1 MANGLPSFIKED
13 KEKLLFNGGPNK
25 EFLAYVPEK
34 YFERSIAEQNGE
46 YIDILGIFD
55 YTVTDTKTGKNIG
68 LKNFRYP
75 TVFTTKPSSVEK
87 VRKAKLT
94 NYMDEMDYR
103 VLHYEDGDEIVPSTS
118 TIQFVGNCEKLRNLW
133 YMLGFILNTIPYDK
147 LPDYIL
153 YNIALN
159 GNGYGLNI
167 QVIGFTVSELC
178 RSQKD
183 ESIPF
188 RLAKETDLHKLP
200 FYQKILMNLLLM
212 VCLIRLLKI
221 PHLKKYLLVIQIRK
235 NNVKVYTL
243 IGVDFSMCFKQ
254 PQTTFRNI

>member
-55 YTVTDTKTGKNIG
+55 YTVTDINTGKNIG

-75 TVFTTKPSSVEK
+75 TVFTTNPSSVQK
-87 VRKAKLT
+87 VRKVKLT

-103 VLHYEDGDEIVPSTS
+103 VLHYEDGDEIVTSTS
-118 TIQFVGNCEKLRNLW
+118 TIQFVGNCEKLLNLW

-153 YNIALN
+153 DNIALN

-183 ESIPF
+183 ESVPF
-188 RLAKETDLHKLP
+188 RLAKETDLHKYKSCSVKQISKLVSP
-200 FYQKILMNLLLM
+200 YTAILSEDFDESIAYGMLNQTPKDTPLEK
-212 VCLIRLLKI
+212 V
-221 PHLKKYLLVIQIRK
+221 LVGD
-235 NNVKVYTL
+235 T
-243 IGVDFSMCFKQ
+243 D
-254 PQTTFRNI
+254 TEE